1 MINVSAGRATRGAD
15 GEERAGT
22 RVAPYRWWA
31 LLAVVVVVVVG
42 TAGWLAD
49 NAPGDAVAGLVLNG
63 NATRR

>member
-31 LLAVVVVVVVG
+31 LLAVVVVVRTV
-42 TAGWLAD
+42 GWLAD